1 MDSDKN
7 KTDNDLPT
15 AKSGEQPAE
24 PPAVEEEPTQPA
36 ESPAAKEEPTQSA
49 ADHEPPVP
57 VATPAKSSSGSGR
70 VLGSIA
76 LLLAITACAGIA
88 YLWYQLEVQQRHQQE
103 MAAAN
108 LLGELKGVAEST
120 RSLEKQQ
127 DKLAADQDQLNGF
140 VQDKLEAGM
149 AALQS
154 QQEELTSSVSKLYDS
169 LDRSI
174 DSWALEEV
182 EQLLRMAN
190 HSVELAGDLDIAA
203 VALELADKRL
213 EQLGNPQLLEVRRLI
228 ADEITQ
234 LKAVGQVDL
243 PGLAFRLSS
252 LGTAVKEL
260 PLISEPIRT
269 ISAEGGDDTT
279 SETGETDNAWVV
291 AGQDLLSDLRGL
303 VRIQNVTE
311 AAQPLLTP
319 EQRYY
324 LIANLRLMLS
334 GAQIAVLRTDTQTY
348 KSNLTQASQWL
359 KQYFDTDNGAV
370 QSVIDELETMATRDL
385 APQRP
390 NITGSILELQQ
401 VKTRMKSS

>member
-1 MDSDKN
+1 MDSDKD
-7 KTDNDLPT
+7 KTAKDLPSNEEHG
-15 AKSGEQPAE
+15 AKPSEAGEKPDQAD
-24 PPAVEEEPTQPA
+24 EPTAARSEPTSSSA
-36 ESPAAKEEPTQSA
+36 DHHSPAPATTPSK
-49 ADHEPPVP
+49 PP
-57 VATPAKSSSGSGR
+57 SGGGL

-76 LLLAITACAGIA
+76 ILLAIAACAGSVYVW
-88 YLWYQLEVQQRHQQE
+88 YLLEVQQRHQQE
-103 MAAAN
+103 IAAAN
-108 LLGELKGVAEST
+108 LLGELKGVTEST

-127 DKLAADQDQLNGF
+127 DKLAADQAQLNSL
-140 VQDKLEAGM
+140 VQEKLEAGM

-154 QQEELTSSVSKLYDS
+154 QQDELTGSVTKLYDS

-190 HSVELAGDLDIAA
+190 HSVELAGDLNIAA

-234 LKAVGQVDL
+234 LRAVGQIDL

-252 LGTAVKEL
+252 LAATVPKL
-260 PLISEPIRT
+260 PLISEPVST
-269 ISAEGGDDTT
+269 FSVEEGGDPAGET
-279 SETGETDNAWVV
+279 SEMDNAWIE
-291 AGQDLLSDLRGL
+291 AGHELLADLKGL

-348 KSNLTQASQWL
+348 STNLAQASEWL
-359 KQYFDTDNGAV
+359 KQYFDTDDEAV
-370 QSVIDELETMATRDL
+370 QSMISELEKMAGQDL
-385 APQRP
+385 TPQRP
-390 NITGSILELQQ
+390 NITGSILELQE
-401 VKTRMKSS
+401 VKSRMKSS